1 MSSEN
6 IVAQKEESLEDF
18 LVDNQVSD
26 TTAEIYPSERF
37 RSAGKAFTIKAMTN
51 ARMKEYRRQTSR
63 RLKNGQR
70 DDDPI
75 AFNVA
80 IAIGQTVEPNLRSK
94 ELVDRL
100 HAGSPEN
107 AIELILLPG
116 EIAEISSQVMNLSGF
131 GDDDVN
137 DGETPEKLV
146 ERAKN

>member
-1 MSSEN
+1 MTGTAVTVEN
-6 IVAQKEESLEDF
+6 ESLEDF

-37 RSAGKAFTIKAMTN
+37 RKAGKAFTIKAMTN
-51 ARMKEYRRQTSR
+51 ARMKEYRRQTSH

-70 DDDPI
+70 EDDPI

-80 IAIGQTVEPNLRSK
+80 IAIGQTVKPNLRSK

-116 EIAEISSQVMNLSGF
+116 EIAEISNQVMNLSGF

>member
-1 MSSEN
+1 MTSTTATVEN
-6 IVAQKEESLEDF
+6 ESLEDF

-37 RSAGKAFTIKAMTN
+37 RKAGKAFTIKAMTN
-51 ARMKEYRRQTSR
+51 ARMKEYRRQTSH

-116 EIAEISSQVMNLSGF
+116 EIAEISNQVMNLSGF

>member
-1 MSSEN
+1 MTTTVGNS
-6 IVAQKEESLEDF
+6 QDESLEDF

-37 RSAGKAFTIKAMTN
+37 RKAGKAFTIKAMTN
-51 ARMKEYRRQTSR
+51 ARMNEYRRQTSR

-80 IAIGQTVEPNLRSK
+80 IAIGQTVKPNLKSK

>member
-37 RSAGKAFTIKAMTN
+37 RKAGKAFTIKAMTN
-51 ARMKEYRRQTSR
+51 AQMKEYRRQTSH

-80 IAIGQTVEPNLRSK
+80 IAIGQTVKPNLRSK
-94 ELVDRL
+94 ELIDRL

-116 EIAEISSQVMNLSGF
+116 EIAEISNQVMNLSGF

>member
-1 MSSEN
+1 MET
-6 IVAQKEESLEDF
+6 AAATQPESLEDF

-26 TTAEIYPSERF
+26 TTTTIYPSERF
-37 RSAGKAFTIKAMTN
+37 RRAGKGFVIKAMTN
-51 ARMKEYRRQTSR
+51 ARMKDYRRQTSHR
-63 RLKNGQR
+63 MKNGQR
-70 DDDPI
+70 EDDPI

-80 IAIGQTVEPNLRSK
+80 IALGQTVEPNLRSK
-94 ELVDRL
+94 QLVDRL

-137 DGETPEKLV
+137 DGETPQKLV
-146 ERAKN
+146 DRSKN

>member
-1 MSSEN
+1 MTSATATVEN
-6 IVAQKEESLEDF
+6 ESLEDF

-37 RSAGKAFTIKAMTN
+37 RNAGKAFTIKAMTN

-80 IAIGQTVEPNLRSK
+80 IAIGQTVKPNLKSK

>member
-1 MSSEN
+1 MTGTSATVEN
-6 IVAQKEESLEDF
+6 ESLEDF

-37 RSAGKAFTIKAMTN
+37 RKAGKPFTIKAMTN
-51 ARMKEYRRQTSR
+51 ARMKEYRRQTSH

-80 IAIGQTVEPNLRSK
+80 IAIGQTVKPNLRSK
-94 ELVDRL
+94 ELIDRL

-116 EIAEISSQVMNLSGF
+116 EIAEISNQVMNLSGF

>member
-1 MSSEN
+1 MTSTEATVEN
-6 IVAQKEESLEDF
+6 ESLEDF

-37 RSAGKAFTIKAMTN
+37 RKAGKAFTIKAMTN
-51 ARMKEYRRQTSR
+51 ARMKEYRRQTSH

-116 EIAEISSQVMNLSGF
+116 EIAEICSQVMNLSGF